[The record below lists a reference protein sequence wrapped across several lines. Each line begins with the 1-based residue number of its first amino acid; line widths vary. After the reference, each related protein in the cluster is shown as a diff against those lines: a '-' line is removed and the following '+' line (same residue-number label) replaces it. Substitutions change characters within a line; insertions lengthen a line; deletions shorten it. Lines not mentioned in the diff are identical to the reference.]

1 MRRAPTAARIA
12 DVDITHIVLM
22 YVTLI
27 ISLTVH
33 EAAHALLALLGGDR
47 TAYYSGQVTLNP
59 IPHMRREPF
68 GMIVLPLLGL
78 MTSGMCIGYAH
89 TPIDER
95 WAWNHPRKAALMSA
109 AGPVSNLLLAALAFA
124 ILKFGGRSAN
134 DTTEAIRTIAFAFLY
149 LNLLLAVFNFLP
161 MPPLDGAGIV
171 QGLWPRTRR
180 FYDGVTRLPY
190 AGLVIFVAMIVVLPK
205 VFTPIFATVR
215 SWL

>member
-1 MRRAPTAARIA
+1 MN
-12 DVDITHIVLM
+12 DLTHIVLM

-68 GMIVLPLLGL
+68 GMIVLPLIGL
-78 MTSGMCIGYAH
+78 LTRGMCIGYAH

-95 WAWNHPRKAALMSA
+95 WAWNHPKKAAVMSA
-109 AGPVSNLLLAALAFA
+109 AGPLSNLLLAALAFA
-124 ILKFGGRSAN
+124 ILKLVPPSS
-134 DTTEAIRTIAFAFLY
+134 DTTQAIRTIALAFLA
-149 LNLLLAVFNFLP
+149 LNLLLAIFNFIP

-180 FYDGVTRLPY
+180 FYDGIMRLPY

-205 VFTPIFATVR
+205 LYGPVLDEVLR
-215 SWL
+215 WL